1 MKSNISSKAKIAKV
15 YWCLTFDVETVFPIL
30 SSLNRSR
37 NGAVLKHLS
46 FLICHL
52 NSAVFFFLFL
62 FTYIAA
68 PQCVGAV
75 KCDIVSYSAGPSA
88 PHKNWHGSVFH
99 RLVPRMCWGWLTA
112 SSRPNLFFIKVHSRR
127 RDPCDGHW
135 VVTHV
140 LPQLRHLRSS
150 ESEATRSKGG
160 PSKWRRLSHFWFT
173 FQSISLS
180 IFRSSDWWAET

>member
-1 MKSNISSKAKIAKV
+1 MFKLWRWNCVSYPLFLKPLKERSGFETFVLPNLSSKF
-15 YWCLTFDVETVFPIL
+15 C
-30 SSLNRSR
+30 S
-37 NGAVLKHLS
+37 
-46 FLICHL
+46 
-52 NSAVFFFLFL
+52 FFFLFL